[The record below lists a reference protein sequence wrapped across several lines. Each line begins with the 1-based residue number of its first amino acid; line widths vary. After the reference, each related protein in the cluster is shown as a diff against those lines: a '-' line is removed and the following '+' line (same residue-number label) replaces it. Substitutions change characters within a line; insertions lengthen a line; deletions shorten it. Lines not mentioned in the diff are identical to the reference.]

1 MGVPNRLPFLPTNM
15 SDYNTPEL
23 NAALVAAIAETKDVH
38 ADSTNPFHRS
48 KYASLGAHLSALKG
62 IFAKHGLAI
71 VQFPI
76 AYGGEHT
83 VGVKTIVMHKSGQSL
98 GFDCALTAPVKKNE
112 DGKVIEQGYTAQQA
126 GATISY
132 LRRYALASVAGVATD
147 DDDAETDRVVHA
159 KTAPVVNYIPNTG
172 ATPAQQGAPTASG
185 DIDPTI
191 VVPFGRSKGQA
202 IGTLG
207 VEDLK
212 YWATTWEPRPYEKT
226 GKVTKKDATLKA
238 TAVALYA
245 KASSSEQQQDE
256 VDEVPF

>member
-1 MGVPNRLPFLPTNM
+1 M

-83 VGVKTIVMHKSGQSL
+83 VGVKTIVMHKSGQSI
-98 GFDCALTAPVKKNE
+98 GFDCTLTAPVKRTE

-147 DDDAETDRVVHA
+147 DDDAETDRVVHT
-159 KTAPVVNYIPNTG
+159 KTQPVVNYIPNPN
-172 ATPAQQGAPTASG
+172 AAQPASQQAPVAAG
-185 DIDPTI
+185 DIDPSI
-191 VVPFGRSKGQA
+191 VVPFGRSKGQP
-202 IGTLG
+202 IGSLSKD
-207 VEDLK
+207 DLR
-212 YWATTWEPRPYEKT
+212 YWAETWEPRPYEKT

-238 TAVALYA
+238 TAVALYSGSASA
-245 KASSSEQQQDE
+245 KAADAEQQEMD
-256 VDEVPF
+256 DVPF

>member
-1 MGVPNRLPFLPTNM
+1 M
-15 SDYNTPEL
+15 STDYNTPEL

-83 VGVKTIVMHKSGQSL
+83 VGVKTIIMHKSGQSI
-98 GFDCALTAPVKKNE
+98 GFDCTLTAPVKRTE

-132 LRRYALASVAGVATD
+132 LRRYALASCAGVATED
-147 DDDAETDRVVHA
+147 DDCETDRVVHA
-159 KTAPVVNYIPNTG
+159 KTAPVVNYIPNTS
-172 ATPAQQGAPTASG
+172 AAPAQQSLPVSG
-185 DIDPTI
+185 DIDPSIT
-191 VVPFGRSKGQA
+191 VPFGRSKGQA

-207 VEDLK
+207 AADLK

-245 KASSSEQQQDE
+245 KASESPEPESGQQEND
-256 VDEVPF
+256 DVPF